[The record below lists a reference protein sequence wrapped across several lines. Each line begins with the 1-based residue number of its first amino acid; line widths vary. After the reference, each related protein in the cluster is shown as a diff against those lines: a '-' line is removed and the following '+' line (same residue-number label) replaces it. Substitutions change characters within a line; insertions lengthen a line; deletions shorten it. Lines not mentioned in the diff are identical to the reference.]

1 MLSNLNRDVNG
12 ELEHFVEK
20 TKENYKILI
29 KLLDKLEIFSAAIED
44 IEDYNEFF
52 SQYPNLYSNKQCF
65 NIEKESVN
73 THTLKEHAD
82 YTYQFIAS
90 FMKFLCDND
99 KLEEF
104 ELNSFLENEKY
115 DLRIISSKL
124 VTMKVKVI
132 TKVVR
137 ISETY
142 N

>member
-52 SQYPNLYSNKQCF
+52 SQYPNLYSSKQCF
-65 NIEKESVN
+65 HVEKESVN
-73 THTLKEHAD
+73 TH

-124 VTMKVKVI
+124 VTMKV
-132 TKVVR
+132 VR